1 MSLSHHLSGEG
12 SKTSILTF
20 NRKSLRFKLMS
31 NQNPIVQELSNF
43 IWSVADLLR
52 GPYRPPQYERV
63 MLPMTVLRRF
73 DCVLEATKPAVLER
87 FNELERSGKYERLSD
102 NIDKELNTIAGGGVD
117 IGFHNRSD
125 FNFARLRGDPNNI
138 DQHLARYID
147 GFSKNVRDIFKHF
160 DFEKEIERLVESDR
174 LFLIVQ
180 QFGKIDLHPDRV
192 TNIDMGLL
200 FEDLIRRFNEAAN
213 ETAGDHFTPREVIR
227 LMVNLLLE
235 PDASIFTAANK
246 ITTIYDP
253 TCGTGGMLSEGENWI
268 IQHSKDRQANVFAYG
283 QDYNPR
289 SYAVAVS
296 DRLMKGQQ
304 SSAIK
309 LGNTLTNDQFDG
321 IKNPN
326 LPAKFDYLLANPP
339 FGVDWK
345 GQLEIIEDEHKKAGY
360 AGRFGPKL
368 PRVNDGALL
377 FLLHMISKFEP
388 AQKPAHENAPLFN
401 QHTEASGSRAA
412 VVFNGSPLFTG
423 GAGSGESEIRRW
435 IIENDWLEA
444 IVALPEQMFYNT
456 GIGTFVWIVT
466 NRKVK
471 ERKGKIQLIDA
482 RDRWT
487 PMRRS
492 LGDKRRYLSDETI
505 IEITREHGGFKASKH
520 SKLFDNTYFGYRRI
534 TVERPLRLRFQ
545 ITQSA
550 KETFLYSAP
559 EYLDLILALEQ
570 DYGREPHMDWN
581 IIRHYAETGG
591 KLLERKW
598 PARIAKFFRDV
609 FTTVDPTAEPVIAK
623 RGDFAGTVG
632 AYLFPDHAM
641 PKGTQ
646 AELDAIFGI
655 YPEAKGKKTV
665 KYESDPKLRDS
676 ENVPLSED
684 VVAFFLREV
693 RPFVLD
699 AWIDPDAAD
708 EKDGG
713 AGKKGY
719 EINFNRE
726 FFRYEPP
733 RALGVIDRELSEV
746 EARILKLLQAV
757 TT

>member
-1 MSLSHHLSGEG
+1 MG
-12 SKTSILTF
+12 ILTS
-20 NRKSLRFKLMS
+20 NRTPLRPKPMS
-31 NQNPIVQELSNF
+31 NQIVQELSNF

-73 DCVLEATKPAVLER
+73 DCVLEATKPAVLEE
-87 FNELERSGKYERLSD
+87 FNELQRTGKYERLSD
-102 NIDKELNTIAGGGVD
+102 SIDKKLNEVAGGGVD

-125 FNFARLRGDPNNI
+125 FNFAKLRGDPNNI

-227 LMVNLLLE
+227 LMVNLLLQ
-235 PDASIFTAANK
+235 PDENIFKVENK

-253 TCGTGGMLSEGENWI
+253 TCGTGGMLSEGEKWI
-268 IQHSKDRQANVFAYG
+268 IDHSKDEKAIVFAYG

-309 LGNTLTNDQFDG
+309 LGNTLTNDQFKDST
-321 IKNPN
+321 
-326 LPAKFDYLLANPP
+326 FDYLLANPP

-401 QHTEASGSRAA
+401 QYTDPAGSRAA

-505 IEITREHGGFKASKH
+505 VEITREHGAFKASKH

-550 KETFLYSAP
+550 KETFLNSAP
-559 EYLDLILALEQ
+559 EYLDVIVALEKQ
-570 DYGREPHMDWN
+570 YGSDAYLDWN
-581 IIRHYAETGG
+581 PFRGVSEDLCKPLG
-591 KLLERKW
+591 LKW
-598 PARIAKFFRDV
+598 TARVRKFFRDI
-609 FTTVDPTAEPVIAK
+609 FTTVDPNAKPVIDK

-632 AYLFPDHAM
+632 AYLFPDHGM
-641 PKGTQ
+641 PKDTQ

-665 KYESDPKLRDS
+665 KYEPDPKLRDS

-693 RPFVLD
+693 RPFVSD

-726 FFRYEPP
+726 FFRYDPP
-733 RALGVIDRELSEV
+733 RALEVIDRELSEV

-757 TT
+757 TE